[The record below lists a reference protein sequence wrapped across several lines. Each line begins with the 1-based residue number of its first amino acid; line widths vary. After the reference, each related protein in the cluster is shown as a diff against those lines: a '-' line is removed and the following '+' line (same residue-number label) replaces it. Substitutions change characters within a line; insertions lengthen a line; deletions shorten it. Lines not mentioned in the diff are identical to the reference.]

1 MADMVLSGAAV
12 TVGYNAAKADLRRT
26 VQDFCGCSRHRGR
39 QRCALGGGHCWR
51 ALVAVAAGKIFR
63 DDAFKRVLPAACGV
77 ELSQAASLVL
87 DDLPSMNDACVRRGK
102 PCTHRAFPAWA
113 ADMRRS
119 SW

>member
-1 MADMVLSGAAV
+1 MFPPPRSP
-12 TVGYNAAKADLRRT
+12 TVRARRWT
-26 VQDFCGCSRHRGR
+26 L
-39 QRCALGGGHCWR
+39 LG